1 MKVKFCQKKAG
12 GRPSENV
19 RESRMDY
26 VMSVVELL
34 AGLGAFLLGF
44 KFLSD
49 NIEKLAMNKLRGWF
63 DGLAK
68 SKWSRVAGVGIG
80 AGVTAIIQSS
90 SATTV
95 MVVGFVN
102 VGIMSLYQAT
112 SVIMGA
118 NIGTTI
124 TAHIA
129 SLQSLDIIGFI
140 TILTCVGV
148 FMDMLSQNERVKT
161 IGLMIAGLGLVFIG
175 LDVMSGAMEIYR
187 ENQAIVDFLAA
198 ATNPFVLLLVG
209 TLFTALVQS
218 SSAVTS
224 LIITMAGQGLLIGGA
239 GTNAVLFL
247 VLGSNIG
254 TCITAILSSIGANTN
269 AKRAS
274 LIHLMFNVF
283 GTVIFTVFL
292 LAWPGFMRATL
303 AKWFPDPGRQIA
315 MFHTFF
321 NVVCTCLFLP
331 FTRVFVKIATKLIR
345 DKKVPEGKSVEEKSA
360 SLLDARFL
368 KTPSIAIAQA
378 NKETAVM
385 AGLAMESLDTAFKA
399 FIEGDESAKDK
410 VEALNKE
417 VSDLGGSI
425 VDYLI
430 RISSEDMLREDEKTV
445 SAIHHATGDILR
457 ISELADN
464 ITKYTRNCKRDNI
477 EFSQGVLKS
486 LEQMYEKICDLYEST
501 LEVFDK
507 KDITAIKAVDAV
519 EEEIDADRRTIIDDH
534 IRRLNEGRCKPASS
548 GVFINL
554 VGNLERA
561 ADHLTY
567 VAHAFD

>member
-1 MKVKFCQKKAG
+1 
-12 GRPSENV
+12 
-19 RESRMDY
+19 MDY
-26 VMSVVELL
+26 VMSIVELL

-129 SLQSLDIIGFI
+129 SLQTINFIGFI
-140 TILTCVGV
+140 TVLTCVGV
-148 FMDMLSQNERVKT
+148 FMDMLSKNERVKT
-161 IGLMIAGLGLVFIG
+161 IGPMIAGLGLVFLG
-175 LDVMSGAMEIYR
+175 LDVMSDAMSIYR
-187 ENQAIVDFLAA
+187 DNAAIKEFLAS

-209 TLFTALVQS
+209 TVFTALVQS

-283 GTVIFTVFL
+283 GTIIFSVFL
-292 LAWPGFMRATL
+292 LCWPGFMSATL
-303 AKWFPDPGRQIA
+303 AKWFPDAGRQIA

-321 NVVCTCLFLP
+321 NVICTLIFLP
-331 FTRVFVKIATKLIR
+331 FTRVFVTIATKLIR
-345 DKKVPEGKSVEEKSA
+345 DKKPRGETAAETAGQT
-360 SLLDARFL
+360 LLDARFL
-368 KTPSIAIAQA
+368 KTPTIAIAQA

-399 FIEGDESAKDK
+399 FIDGDESAKEK
-410 VEALNKE
+410 VEALNHDVAELEK
-417 VSDLGGSI
+417 SI

-430 RISSEDMLREDEKTV
+430 KISSQDVMREDEKTI

-477 EFSQGVLKS
+477 EFSPGVLES
-486 LEQMYEKICDLYEST
+486 LEKTYDKICDLYAGT

-507 KDITAIKAVDAV
+507 KDITALKSVDAT
-519 EEEIDADRRTIIDDH
+519 EEEIDNDRRAIIDDH
-534 IRRLNEGRCKPASS
+534 IKRLNEGKCKPASS

>member
-1 MKVKFCQKKAG
+1 MEKEGDLPRKIAWRKVC
-12 GRPSENV
+12 
-19 RESRMDY
+19 MDY
-26 VMSVVELL
+26 VMSIVELL

-129 SLQSLDIIGFI
+129 SLQTINFIGFI
-140 TILTCVGV
+140 TVLTCVGV
-148 FMDMLSQNERVKT
+148 FMDMLSKNERVKT
-161 IGLMIAGLGLVFIG
+161 IGLMIAGLGLVFLG
-175 LDVMSGAMEIYR
+175 LDVMSDAMSIYR
-187 ENQAIVDFLAA
+187 DNAAIKEFLAS

-209 TLFTALVQS
+209 TVFTALVQS

-283 GTVIFTVFL
+283 GTIIFSVFL
-292 LAWPGFMRATL
+292 LCWPGFMSATL
-303 AKWFPDPGRQIA
+303 AKWFPDAGRQIA

-321 NVVCTCLFLP
+321 NVICTLIFLP
-331 FTRVFVKIATKLIR
+331 FTRVFVTIATKLIR
-345 DKKVPEGKSVEEKSA
+345 DKKPRGETAAETAGQT
-360 SLLDARFL
+360 LLDARFL
-368 KTPSIAIAQA
+368 KTPTIAIAQA

-399 FIEGDESAKDK
+399 FIDGDESAKEK
-410 VEALNKE
+410 VEALNHDVAELEK
-417 VSDLGGSI
+417 SI

-430 RISSEDMLREDEKTV
+430 KISSQDVMREDEKTI

-477 EFSQGVLKS
+477 EFSPDVLKS
-486 LEQMYEKICDLYEST
+486 LEKMYDKICDLYAGT

-507 KDITAIKAVDAV
+507 KDITALKSVDAT
-519 EEEIDADRRTIIDDH
+519 EEEIDNDRRAIIDDH
-534 IRRLNEGRCKPASS
+534 IKRLNEGKCKPASS

>member
-1 MKVKFCQKKAG
+1 
-12 GRPSENV
+12 
-19 RESRMDY
+19 MDY

-80 AGVTAIIQSS
+80 AGVTALIQSS

-129 SLQSLDIIGFI
+129 SLQSINIIGFV

-148 FMDMLSQNERVKT
+148 FMDMLSKNEKVKT
-161 IGLMIAGLGLVFIG
+161 VGLMIAGLGLVFIG
-175 LDVMSGAMEIYR
+175 LDLMSSAMEMYR
-187 ENQAIVDFLAA
+187 DNAMIKEFLAS

-224 LIITMAGQGLLIGGA
+224 LIIVMADGGLLVGGA

-247 VLGSNIG
+247 ILGSNIG
-254 TCITAILSSIGANTN
+254 TCITAILSSIGASTN

-283 GTVIFTVFL
+283 GTVIFSVFL
-292 LAWPGFMRATL
+292 LAWPGFMSSTL
-303 AKWFPDPGRQIA
+303 AKWFSDPGRQIA

-321 NVVCTCLFLP
+321 NVVCTLLFLP

-345 DKKVPEGKSVEEKSA
+345 DKKVREGAPAPAAEEA
-360 SLLDARFL
+360 TLLDARFL

-378 NKETAVM
+378 NKEAAVM

-399 FIEGDESAKDK
+399 FVDGDESAKEK
-410 VEALNKE
+410 VEDLNRR
-417 VSDLGGSI
+417 VGDLERAI

-430 RISSEDMLREDEKTV
+430 RISSSDMMREDEKTV

-464 ITKYTRNCKRDNI
+464 ITKYTRNCKRDHI
-477 EFSQGVLKS
+477 EFSPGVLKS
-486 LEQMYEKICDLYEST
+486 LEKMYEKITALYEST

-507 KDITAIKAVDAV
+507 KDLAALKAVDAV
-519 EEEIDADRRTIIDDH
+519 EDEIDSDRRTIIDDH
-534 IRRLNEGRCKPASS
+534 IKRLNDGKCKPASS

>member
-1 MKVKFCQKKAG
+1 
-12 GRPSENV
+12 
-19 RESRMDY
+19 MDY
-26 VMSVVELL
+26 VMSIVELL

-129 SLQSLDIIGFI
+129 SLQTINFIGFI
-140 TILTCVGV
+140 TVLTCVGV
-148 FMDMLSQNERVKT
+148 FMDMLSKNERVKT
-161 IGLMIAGLGLVFIG
+161 IGLMIAGLGLVFLG
-175 LDVMSGAMEIYR
+175 LDVMSDAMSIYR
-187 ENQAIVDFLAA
+187 DNAAIKEFLAS

-209 TLFTALVQS
+209 TVFTALVQS

-283 GTVIFTVFL
+283 GTIIFSVFL
-292 LAWPGFMRATL
+292 LCWPGFMSATL
-303 AKWFPDPGRQIA
+303 AKWFPDVGRQIA

-321 NVVCTCLFLP
+321 NVICTLIFLP
-331 FTRVFVKIATKLIR
+331 FTRVFVTIASKLIR
-345 DKKVPEGKSVEEKSA
+345 DKKPRGETAAETAGQT
-360 SLLDARFL
+360 LLDARFL
-368 KTPSIAIAQA
+368 KTPTIAIAQA

-399 FIEGDESAKDK
+399 FIDGDESAKEK
-410 VEALNKE
+410 VEALNHDVAELEK
-417 VSDLGGSI
+417 SI

-430 RISSEDMLREDEKTV
+430 KISSQDVMREDEKTI

-477 EFSQGVLKS
+477 EFSPGVLKS
-486 LEQMYEKICDLYEST
+486 LEKMYDKICDLYAGT

-507 KDITAIKAVDAV
+507 KDITALKSVDAT
-519 EEEIDADRRTIIDDH
+519 EEEIDNDRRAIIDDH
-534 IRRLNEGRCKPASS
+534 IKRLNEGKCKPASS

>member
-1 MKVKFCQKKAG
+1 MEKEGDLPRKIAWRKVC
-12 GRPSENV
+12 
-19 RESRMDY
+19 MDY
-26 VMSVVELL
+26 VMSIVELL

-129 SLQSLDIIGFI
+129 SLQTINFIGFI
-140 TILTCVGV
+140 TVLTCVGV
-148 FMDMLSQNERVKT
+148 FMDMLSKNERVKT
-161 IGLMIAGLGLVFIG
+161 IGLMIAGLGLVFLG
-175 LDVMSGAMEIYR
+175 LDVMSDAMSIYR
-187 ENQAIVDFLAA
+187 DNAAIKEFLAS

-209 TLFTALVQS
+209 TVFTALVQS

-283 GTVIFTVFL
+283 GTIIFSVFL
-292 LAWPGFMRATL
+292 LCWPGFMSATL
-303 AKWFPDPGRQIA
+303 AKWFPDAGRQIA

-321 NVVCTCLFLP
+321 NVICTLIFLP
-331 FTRVFVKIATKLIR
+331 FTRVFVTIATKLIR
-345 DKKVPEGKSVEEKSA
+345 DKKPRGETAAETAGQT
-360 SLLDARFL
+360 LLDARFL
-368 KTPSIAIAQA
+368 KTPTIAIAQA

-399 FIEGDESAKDK
+399 FIDGDESAKEK
-410 VEALNKE
+410 VEALNHDVAELEK
-417 VSDLGGSI
+417 SI

-430 RISSEDMLREDEKTV
+430 KISSQDVMREDEKTI

-477 EFSQGVLKS
+477 EFSPGVLKS
-486 LEQMYEKICDLYEST
+486 LEKMYDKICDLYAGT

-507 KDITAIKAVDAV
+507 KDITALKSVDAT
-519 EEEIDADRRTIIDDH
+519 EEEIDNDRRAIIDDH
-534 IRRLNEGRCKPASS
+534 IKRLNEGKCKPASS